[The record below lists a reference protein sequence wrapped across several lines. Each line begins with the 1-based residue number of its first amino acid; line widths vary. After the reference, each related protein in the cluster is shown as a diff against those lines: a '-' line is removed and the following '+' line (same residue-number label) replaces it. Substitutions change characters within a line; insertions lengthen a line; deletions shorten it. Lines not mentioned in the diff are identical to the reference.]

1 MISGVMGGSRAGKKR
16 EGTCEEQDEATP
28 RGREKRR
35 EEAENQMPEGQE
47 AQVWLGLGLRIT

>member
-1 MISGVMGGSRAGKKR
+1 MGGSRAGKKR